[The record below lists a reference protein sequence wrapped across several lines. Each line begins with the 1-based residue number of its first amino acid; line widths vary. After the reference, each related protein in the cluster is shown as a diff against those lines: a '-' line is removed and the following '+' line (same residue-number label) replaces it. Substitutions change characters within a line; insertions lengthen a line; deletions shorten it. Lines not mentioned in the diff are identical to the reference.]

1 MRHIF
6 LLLLIISIGGCVPY
20 SDDPLTDP
28 GLQAMDASVY
38 GTWYWKDDNEVGY
51 VHMGLD
57 KESKLLQV
65 HMVEFGQNGEM
76 HVSQLTGHTS
86 AFSDHTYLN
95 LKWVNAKDENPG
107 YLFVKYEAKGDVLT
121 IALMNNETAE
131 KAIEAGLVKG
141 EVIKG
146 KWFSAAHITESGEAL
161 RQFMAAHDRE
171 LFKEKT
177 PLHRLNAANVPDVS
191 Q

>member
-1 MRHIF
+1 MRHI
-6 LLLLIISIGGCVPY
+6 LLLLLLVSIGGCVPY

-28 GLQAMDASVY
+28 GQQAMDATIY
-38 GTWYWKDDNEVGY
+38 GTWYWKDDHEVGY

-86 AFSDHTYLN
+86 SFSDHTYLN

-131 KAIEAGLVKG
+131 KAIHAGRLKG

-146 KWFSAAHITESGEAL
+146 KWSSTAHITESGESL
-161 RQFMAAHDRE
+161 RQFVAEQDRE

-177 PLHRLNAANVPDVS
+177 SLHGLNPVDVPDVR